1 MACGWSPVGSN
12 GATNRKSGTCGIYH
26 FSFEIERA
34 FVPGA
39 LEAGP
44 MAVRPGT
51 TRPYRPPYPLPRLT
65 NATRPWPRGRQRPS
79 PTHIDPR
86 VASPREALRTSME
99 MEYKDNNRRGKLVIV
114 VGVVLAVVAGATSF
128 YLINQAQQHAG
139 TGEVQTV
146 SVVVAAQL
154 IPARTPI
161 QPGALV
167 VRDIPLDAATQV
179 GIIKDPKQLAGKVLA
194 IPVAIG
200 QPIYANM
207 ISSAAGQSGFS
218 ILGPDETVAPD
229 SEAWRAISITI
240 PDDRAVAGL
249 LVAGQTID
257 IFMTATMTVPVTT
270 EPVGVYYSDMVTKI
284 TYQDMVILARA
295 GSQYI
300 LKTSLAV
307 AEEINHLLAVGTV
320 QFSAALRPDQDVR
333 YADVTKLGATTNR
346 ILQKYGLP
354 FPAIYPAPSAT
365 IPAQP
370 PVATPTPPPTPAPPT
385 EAPAPS
391 PAAS

>member
-1 MACGWSPVGSN
+1 
-12 GATNRKSGTCGIYH
+12 
-26 FSFEIERA
+26 
-34 FVPGA
+34 
-39 LEAGP
+39 
-44 MAVRPGT
+44 
-51 TRPYRPPYPLPRLT
+51 
-65 NATRPWPRGRQRPS
+65 
-79 PTHIDPR
+79 
-86 VASPREALRTSME
+86 ME
-99 MEYKDNNRRGKLVIV
+99 MEYKDNNRRGKVVII

-139 TGEVQTV
+139 EGELQMV
-146 SVVVAAQL
+146 SVVVAAQV

-167 VRDIPLDAATQV
+167 VREIPLDAATQV
-179 GIIKDPKQLAGKVLA
+179 GIVTDPVQLAGKVLA

-200 QPIYANM
+200 QPIYSNM
-207 ISSAAGQSGFS
+207 IASAAGQSGFS
-218 ILGPDETVAPD
+218 ILEPNETVAPD

-257 IFMTATMTVPVTT
+257 IFMTATMTVPVTN
-270 EPVGVYYSDMVTKI
+270 EPVGVYYSDLVTKI

-295 GSQYI
+295 GSAYI

-307 AEEINHLLAVGTV
+307 AEEINHLLAAGTV
-320 QFSAALRPDQDVR
+320 SFSAALRPDQDVR
-333 YADVTKLGATTNR
+333 FADVTKLGATTNR

-365 IPAQP
+365 IPP
-370 PVATPTPPPTPAPPT
+370 PPPLATPTPPPTAPPAT